1 MAYAGNIEFGLASVA
16 FVLNDQVDC
25 FSDLSNL
32 IWRSVRVVQADWV
45 WDRIRLEFMG
55 MDKLVVDEFCH
66 CTTVN

>member
-1 MAYAGNIEFGLASVA
+1 MAYAGNVEFGPASVT

-25 FSDLSNL
+25 FSDVSNL

-55 MDKLVVDEFCH
+55 TDKLVVDEFCH
-66 CTTVN
+66 CTTVY